1 MELHEIRYFLAISKT
16 LNFTKAAEA
25 CQVSQP
31 ALTRAIHKLE
41 DELGGLLFSRERN
54 NTHLTELGRLI
65 EPHLREVIAQE
76 GEVKQAAARFL
87 TLEKASLSIGVMC
100 TIAPIQFVSFLV
112 HFRSDNP
119 GVEITLVE
127 SVPSRLSELLITGEL
142 DVALMSR
149 PDGFARPLQACA
161 LYPERFVIA
170 CSAGHR
176 FARRKYIQIAE
187 LDGEF
192 YCELIASFRTSW
204 VKCAATKVRSCFG
217 PTRAN
222 AKTGFC
228 TWSQR
233 GSASAFFQSI
243 QQASRVLSAVPSR
256 QRSSERCVSL
266 RFQDAADRHRW
277 PPLFTRFLDTPGR
290 QQLKHWATIHYSSQE
305 VIVPASV

>member
-100 TIAPIQFVSFLV
+100 TIAPIQFVSFLG

-192 YCELIASFRTSW
+192 YLLRIKCEFQDVLGQMCRDQGAKLLRSYQSEREDWILHMVAAGLGVCFLPEYTASFPGVIGCPVAPEVFREVCLVTVSG
-204 VKCAATKVRSCFG
+204 R
-217 PTRAN
+217 R
-222 AKTGFC
+222 
-228 TWSQR
+228 
-233 GSASAFFQSI
+233 
-243 QQASRVLSAVPSR
+243 
-256 QRSSERCVSL
+256 RSSPLAAFVHSVS
-266 RFQDAADRHRW
+266 RYPW
-277 PPLFTRFLDTPGR
+277 PSTTEALGYDSLLEPGS
-290 QQLKHWATIHYSSQE
+290 HC
-305 VIVPASV
+305 PG